1 MQHSSILIIGAGA
14 AGLSC
19 ARHLQQRGI
28 ASTIL
33 EASDGVGGRARTD
46 RVEGFTLDRGFQ
58 IFLTSYPEAQRLLD
72 YEALDLK
79 SFVSGAMIRL
89 NEGFTTLANPF
100 EGGSVWEALR
110 APVGSLDDKM
120 RLLRLIWQVEDESDE
135 GFFRQPDL
143 STLAYL
149 QEFGYSGRMIARFF
163 QPFFGGV
170 FLEADSLETS
180 SNFFRF
186 VFKHFY
192 KGQATLPAAG
202 IGAIPAQLQAALPPG
217 TVQTGVRVRHV
228 ENNRVTLDSGETLTA
243 DAVVLAVDAAAAERL
258 LGTPSVRA
266 FHTTTCTY
274 FAAPRSPL
282 REKILVLNPNR
293 QSVVHNLCVPSDV
306 APGYAPEGQALVSVS
321 TQGLETVDA
330 RRLAEKIKHELLDWY
345 GPDVKTWRHLR
356 SYHLPEA
363 LPQFGPGAGLHALK
377 LGERLY
383 QCGDQTAYPS
393 LNAALGTGRKVAE
406 LISQ

>member
-1 MQHSSILIIGAGA
+1 MPPTSVLIVGAGV
-14 AGLSC
+14 AGLTC
-19 ARHLQQRGI
+19 ARYLQRRGI
-28 ASTIL
+28 ASTLL
-33 EASDGVGGRARTD
+33 EASDGVGGRVRTD

-58 IFLTSYPEAQRLLD
+58 IFLTSYPEAKRILD
-72 YEALDLK
+72 YDALDLK
-79 SFVSGAMIRL
+79 SFVSGAKIRL
-89 NEGFTTLANPF
+89 GGTFTTLANPF
-100 EGGSVWEALR
+100 EGGSVWAALR
-110 APVGSLDDKM
+110 SPVGSLDDK
-120 RLLRLIWQVEDESDE
+120 LRVLRQIWQVEDESDE
-135 GFFRQPDL
+135 GFFRHPDRT
-143 STLAYL
+143 TLDYL
-149 QEFGYSGRMIARFF
+149 RDFGYSEAMIERFF

-192 KGQATLPAAG
+192 QGQAALPAAG
-202 IGAIPAQLQAALPPG
+202 IGAIPDQLYAALPPG

-243 DAVVLAVDAAAAERL
+243 EHVVLAVDAGAADRL
-258 LGTPSVRA
+258 LGTEPTREFRS
-266 FHTTTCTY
+266 TTCTY

-282 REKILVLNPNR
+282 DEKILVLNPNR

-306 APGYAPEGQALVSVS
+306 APGYAPAGQALISVS
-321 TQGLETVDA
+321 TQGLDVVDGT
-330 RRLAEKIKHELLDWY
+330 RLAEKIKQELVDWF
-345 GPDVKTWRHLR
+345 GPEVKNWRHLR

-363 LPQFGPGAGLHALK
+363 LPAYGPGAGEHALK

-393 LNAALGTGRKVAE
+393 LNAAMGTGRKVAE